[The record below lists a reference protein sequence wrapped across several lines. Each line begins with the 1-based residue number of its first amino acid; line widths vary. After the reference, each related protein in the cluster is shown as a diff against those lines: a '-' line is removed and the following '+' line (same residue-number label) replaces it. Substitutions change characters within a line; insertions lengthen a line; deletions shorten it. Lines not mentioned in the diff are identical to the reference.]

1 MKVLWI
7 VNATLNEL
15 SRALFNKPSN
25 GLWMDALLSDFRGR
39 KDYEIVVATT
49 LPRRD
54 SYRLQTENIT
64 YYALPDDYPLL
75 YNENKPENIRA
86 WQELIETEKPDL
98 IQVWGTEFTHGLC
111 ALRAAKG
118 IPSVIYMQGLLQ
130 SIAENYRSGI
140 SERDLKKTRTLR
152 DFLRKDGILQQQ
164 AKFFAGAKK
173 EAEMLRLSGAIISE
187 NEWCNSAVRAIVPD
201 IRVYDCPLSINKVFS
216 QYRWNAETVERHSI
230 ICTASGYIL
239 KGLHVLLEAVAK
251 LKPKYPDIKLYVPGK
266 KMVAEKGLR
275 AWLRKDGYTN
285 YIERM
290 IRERNLADHIVWLGN
305 LPQQELAAEYA
316 KRQVFVMPSAI
327 ENHSSSLKEAMIV
340 GMPCVASAVG
350 GIPEYVRDGESGF
363 LYPFEDRSALADKIA
378 TIFEDDAL
386 ATRFGNAAREDML
399 KLHGGEHLLERVT
412 EIYQSMTGEKK

>member
-1 MKVLWI
+1 MKVLWV
-7 VNATLNEL
+7 VNSTLNDL
-15 SRALFNKPSN
+15 SMDLFGKPSN

-75 YNENKPENIRA
+75 YNENKPGNIQA
-86 WQELIETEKPDL
+86 WKTLIETEKPDL

-111 ALRAAKG
+111 ALRAADG
-118 IPSVIYMQGLLQ
+118 IPSVIYMQGLLK
-130 SIAENYRSGI
+130 SIAEKYRAGI

-152 DFLRKDGILQQQ
+152 DLLRRDSVLQQQ

-173 EAEMLRLSGAIISE
+173 EAEMLRLAGNIISE
-187 NEWCNSAVRAIVPD
+187 NEWCNSAVRAIVPKVK
-201 IRVYDCPLSINKVFS
+201 VYDCPLSVNKVFS
-216 QYRWNAETVERHSI
+216 EYRWDVRKVERHSI
-230 ICTASGYIL
+230 ICTASGYTI
-239 KGLHVLLEAVAK
+239 KGLHCLLRAVAA
-251 LKPKYPDIKLYVPGK
+251 LKDAYPDIKLYVPGK

-290 IRERNLADHIVWLGN
+290 IREKNLAENIIWLGN
-305 LPQQELAAEYA
+305 LPQEKLAAEYA
-316 KRQVFVMPSAI
+316 KRQVFVMPSSI

-350 GIPEYVRDGESGF
+350 GIPEYVRNGESGF
-363 LYPFEDRSALADKIA
+363 LYPFSDISALADCIRR
-378 TIFEDDAL
+378 IFEDDEL
-386 ATRFGNAAREDML
+386 ATRLGNAAREDMQ